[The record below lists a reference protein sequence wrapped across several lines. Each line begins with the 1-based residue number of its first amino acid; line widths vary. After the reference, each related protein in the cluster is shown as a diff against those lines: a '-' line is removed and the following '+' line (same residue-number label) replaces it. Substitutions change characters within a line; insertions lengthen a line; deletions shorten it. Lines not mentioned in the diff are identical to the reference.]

1 MVPINDKDIMDLVW
15 VIDYLQ
21 PHYRNCP
28 GKYIAHLIGHEG
40 KGSLLS
46 YLIKENLAY
55 ELSAS
60 TSDEAYKFSEL
71 SVTIKLTK
79 KGLAQY

>member
-1 MVPINDKDIMDLVW
+1 MPINDEDHLDLVW

-21 PHYRNCP
+21 PYFRNCP

-40 KGSLLS
+40 EGSLLS

-55 ELSAS
+55 ELSCG
-60 TSDEAYKFSEL
+60 T
-71 SVTIKLTK
+71 
-79 KGLAQY
+79 